1 MHILS
6 FDFAGLDPPIRGG
19 AVEILPELLIE
30 LRLIADGI
38 HSRHVGLHAA
48 HHPRVGFL
56 ADVASGGFAAEDG
69 DPLLEANL
77 CARGGQPRQRG
88 YAGKSGQQVS
98 SRKVGQRCR
107 RHHDFILR
115 H

>member
-19 AVEILPELLIE
+19 AVEIVPELLIE

-77 CARGGQPRQRG
+77 RVCGGLPGQPG
-88 YAGKSGQQVS
+88 CCASKTG
-98 SRKVGQRCR
+98 
-107 RHHDFILR
+107 
-115 H
+115 